1 MRYHTVGR
9 TNTDVQRVDRRAEIV
24 AMPDGAWP
32 VTGRTERRVAVD
44 LWIDPICPRCLI
56 GMTQMERAAAALG
69 VALDLRL
76 RAFRLH
82 PIWPADGMD
91 WRQFQAH
98 RDLPDAVFD
107 RVAEAGWTHG
117 LDFRFSEIARVPDT
131 TDMHRLLI
139 AAGPGQARA
148 LYVAFSDAYFFR
160 RENLADP
167 AILRGAAARGGLS
180 RTQFDA
186 ALSDP
191 TTLSRLTGDEAE
203 ARALGVTGVPFLRL
217 GQARLSGAQ
226 GEGGY
231 ARLLGQ
237 VLASG

>member
-1 MRYHTVGR
+1 
-9 TNTDVQRVDRRAEIV
+9 
-24 AMPDGAWP
+24 MPDGAWP
-32 VTGRTERRVAVD
+32 VTGRTETRVSVD
-44 LWIDPICPRCLI
+44 LWIDPICPWCLI
-56 GMTQMERAAAALG
+56 GVTQLERAAAALG
-69 VALDLRL
+69 VTLDLRF

-82 PIWPADGMD
+82 PVWPAEGMG

-98 RDLPDAVFD
+98 RDLPDPVFD
-107 RVAEAGWTHG
+107 RVAEAGRAHG
-117 LDFRFSEIARVPDT
+117 LDFRFSAIARVPDT

-148 LYVAFSDAYFFR
+148 LYVAFADAYFFR

-167 AILRGAAARGGLS
+167 AILRAAAVRGGLS
-180 RTQFDA
+180 RTQFNA

-191 TTLSRLTGDEAE
+191 ETLARLTQDEAE
-203 ARALGVTGVPFLRL
+203 ARAMGVTGVPFLRL
-217 GQARLSGAQ
+217 GHRRLSGAQ
-226 GEGGY
+226 GEAGY